1 MATAIGDEQ
10 KLAELILYISQKCAT
25 DPKFG
30 AIKLNKI
37 LYLADFLAFGNW
49 GEPITGVEYQHLRMG
64 PAPRRL
70 VPVREE
76 LQRGGKLVVQPLP
89 LKSGHRQMRTVNLAD
104 PNLKVFSGREIA
116 LVDSIIEELWDLD
129 AEESSEFSH
138 RFVGWKMTKE
148 GDNIPYGSI
157 FNYDEPMSA
166 AEIIRGQE
174 LAKQFKLTTQT
185 T

>member
-1 MATAIGDEQ
+1 MANMIGDEE

-49 GEPITGVEYQHLRMG
+49 GEPITGVEYQHLRKG

-70 VPVREE
+70 VPVREA
-76 LQRGGKLVVQPLP
+76 LQQSGKLVVQTLP
-89 LKSGHRQMRTVNLAD
+89 LKTGNRQIRTVNLAD

-116 LVDSIIEELWDLD
+116 LVDSIIEDLWDLD

-138 RFVGWKMTKE
+138 RFVGWKMTQE
-148 GDNIPYGSI
+148 GENIPYGSI
-157 FNYDEPMSA
+157 FISDEPLSE
-166 AEIIRGQE
+166 AEILRGQE
-174 LAKQFKLTTQT
+174 LAKQFHLASPTN
-185 T
+185 